1 MDLDD
6 VLCSTAHTVHRRM
19 GARVHALIVL
29 FPVDMYEGPPG
40 YLWSWTQKSTRASRG
55 KVTPNLEK

>member
-29 FPVDMYEGPPG
+29 FPVDTYEGPPG
-40 YLWSWTQKSTRASRG
+40 YLWSWTQKSTRASRD
-55 KVTPNLEK
+55 KVTLNLEK